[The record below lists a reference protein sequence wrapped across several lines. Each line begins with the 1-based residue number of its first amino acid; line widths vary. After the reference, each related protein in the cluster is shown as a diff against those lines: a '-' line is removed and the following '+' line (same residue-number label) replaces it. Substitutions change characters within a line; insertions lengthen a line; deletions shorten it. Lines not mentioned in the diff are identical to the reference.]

1 MNSTHRRVRT
11 LERGVE
17 WLPRHDSH
25 YILARMMV
33 SARHAPPICIQQGT
47 LRELDD
53 LVRAAPEFSFGLLTG
68 DLCTCRR
75 SERDYTLIDGLVECA
90 LPEEE
95 GDIYGLIALA
105 LRERIVLLER
115 AGSPVVGFYLSNTSV
130 VPKVA
135 PEDVALFRSVFQQ
148 PWSVMLLRDRVSDG
162 EVGAFIRVESVD
174 ERPYAAPFTELIAGE
189 GGRRRKEAPRT
200 MVRWTNYQP
209 TEIVTS
215 YSAVEAMKVSEAGRA
230 RDGGPMVRG
239 FLGRTIGRVGDSGRL
254 WRDFSSSVRRSGRVG
269 RASVTRGTS
278 AVRLVREDDV
288 AASEPEGTQEAET
301 IRASQPAR
309 LPASPEP
316 PTAERALPAEH
327 GHGGPGATTLSVGSA
342 SIPDVFPIE
351 EAAAQKPAFP
361 VREVASGPALVTP
374 TAATPTA
381 QTDDRS
387 GSGRGYR
394 PERTGSATERVSEG
408 LKQAVVQ
415 DGAHVDAGETGT
427 AHSDSDSSFEVIMV
441 PPLEAAGKDE
451 RWLLLRRLFARRPK

>member
-33 SARHAPPICIQQGT
+33 SARHAPPICIQQST

-53 LVRAAPEFSFGLLTG
+53 LVHAAPEFSFGLLTG

-115 AGSPVVGFYLSNTSV
+115 AGSRVIGFYMSNTSV
-130 VPKVA
+130 IPKVA

-148 PWSVMLLRDRVSDG
+148 PWSVMLLRDRVADG

-174 ERPYAAPFTELIAGE
+174 ERPYAAPFTELVAGE

-215 YSAVEAMKVSEAGRA
+215 CSGVEARKVSEAGAA
-230 RDGGPMVRG
+230 RDGGLLVRG
-239 FLGRTIGRVGDSGRL
+239 FLGRTIGRVGGSGSL
-254 WRDFSSSVRRSGRVG
+254 WREFSGSVRRSRRIGP
-269 RASVTRGTS
+269 ASATTGTS
-278 AVRLVREDDV
+278 PVRLVREDDL
-288 AASEPEGTQEAET
+288 AAPERDGAQEAET
-301 IRASQPAR
+301 VRASQPER
-309 LPASPEP
+309 PPAMPEP
-316 PTAERALPAEH
+316 PTLRTALPAEKDYMV
-327 GHGGPGATTLSVGSA
+327 PGTTALSVGSA
-342 SIPDVFPIE
+342 NIPDVFALE
-351 EAAAQKPAFP
+351 TAGAQKSGSPM
-361 VREVASGPALVTP
+361 REVTSGSALVTP
-374 TAATPTA
+374 KAAAPA
-381 QTDDRS
+381 IQTDEPG
-387 GSGRGYR
+387 GSRIGYR
-394 PERTGSATERVSEG
+394 PERTGSGPEEATEEVE
-408 LKQAVVQ
+408 QAVVPRGA
-415 DGAHVDAGETGT
+415 DGDAGGSGS
-427 AHSDSDSSFEVIMV
+427 ANRDSDSSFEVIMV
-441 PPLEAAGKDE
+441 PPLETAEKGE
-451 RWLLLRRLFARRPK
+451 RWVRLRRLFARRQK